1 MANNNKED
9 IQNKHKLYEEPIAK
23 GKRREGRDARPNQI
37 RNMDGARRGKHGPK
51 PNGNKKNKK
60 STSTGKQRGAVAV
73 VLIQVV
79 LQRTP
84 P

>member
-1 MANNNKED
+1 M
-9 IQNKHKLYEEPIAK
+9 YEEPIAE
-23 GKRREGRDARPNQI
+23 GKRRGDRDARPNQI

-51 PNGNKKNKK
+51 PNENKK

-79 LQRTP
+79 LQRP
-84 P
+84 PP